1 MDSTKLNDWIQI
13 VGIFGVMASLVFV
26 GLQLKQSHQIALADI
41 YQARTTAL
49 VDFTNTMGS
58 NELALTA
65 FAKLANG
72 EIDQVNEVE
81 NLASDWMATSVLVM
95 WENSHYQ
102 YRLGFLPE
110 EHWARIKGDIEMQ
123 LSNPLWGPYFR
134 SRKSFMTEAFRHE
147 FEKIESDVDTEQ

>member
-1 MDSTKLNDWIQI
+1 LDSTKLNDWIQ
-13 VGIFGVMASLVFV
+13 VAGIFGVIASLIFV

-65 FAKLANG
+65 FAKFATGNLN
-72 EIDQVNEVE
+72 DVTDVE
-81 NLASDWMATSVLVM
+81 NLASNWMATSVLVM

-110 EHWARIKGDIEMQ
+110 EHWTRIKGDIKMQ
-123 LSNPLWGPYFR
+123 LSNPIWGPYFR
-134 SRKSFMTEAFRHE
+134 SRKSFMTAPFRDE
-147 FEKIESDVDTEQ
+147 FERIESEVDAE